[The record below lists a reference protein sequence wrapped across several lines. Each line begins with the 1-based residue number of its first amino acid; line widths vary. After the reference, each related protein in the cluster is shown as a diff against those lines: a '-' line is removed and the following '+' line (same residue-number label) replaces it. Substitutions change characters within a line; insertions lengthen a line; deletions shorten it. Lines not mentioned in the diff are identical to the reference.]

1 MGQRAMER
9 KRPIRMQKGAD
20 PGEEE
25 ALREQLAEGG
35 SPECPRCGTPLR
47 LTPVPP
53 RSDVSYV
60 RNRILL
66 ECASCDFRVVLD
78 RK

>member
-1 MGQRAMER
+1 
-9 KRPIRMQKGAD
+9 MQKVAD

-25 ALREQLAEGG
+25 TLREQLTEGG
-35 SPECPRCGTPLR
+35 SPECPSCGTPLR

-60 RNRILL
+60 RNRLLL
-66 ECASCDFRVVLD
+66 ECASCAFRVVLD

>member
-1 MGQRAMER
+1 
-9 KRPIRMQKGAD
+9 MQKGAD

-25 ALREQLAEGG
+25 ALREQLAKGD
-35 SPECPRCGTPLR
+35 SPDCPRCGTPLR

-60 RNRILL
+60 RNRLLL
-66 ECASCDFRVVLD
+66 ECASCAFRVVLD